1 VTTLPVAGAW
11 RKARAERRPVT
22 HTPLLLLLVAYAGRK
37 LPSWRRVRTAVMQ
50 WSAFA
55 AGTTALWGVDWR
67 AGLAGVF
74 VSLLC
79 LEALGGADGAG
90 RG

>member
-1 VTTLPVAGAW
+1 VAGAW
-11 RKARAERRPVT
+11 RQGRAERRPVARR
-22 HTPLLLLLVAYAGRK
+22 TPLLLLLVAYAGRR
-37 LPSWRRVRTAVMQ
+37 LPAWKRVRTAAMQ
-50 WSAFA
+50 WAAFG

-79 LEALGGADGAG
+79 LEALGGETGE
-90 RG
+90 RR